1 MKQALSNAVAS
12 DFVWKLANSAVAL
25 VALVILAA
33 LLLLA
38 IFAPLFAPQN
48 PFDLASLDLFA
59 SLTPPAWLD
68 ASGAGYLLGTDEQG
82 RDLWSAILYGMR
94 VSLAVGGVSVAI
106 SVLIGVA
113 VGLIAGTAGGWVDAA
128 LMRLADVQL
137 ALPAILV
144 ALLIDGAARA
154 VIEVEQQQSLA
165 IPVLIFSI
173 ALSGWV
179 QYARAVRA
187 AAMVEMRRDYVSAAR
202 LLGLSRP
209 KLLVRHVM
217 PNSIGAVF
225 VLATVHL
232 AAAVVT
238 EATLSFLGV
247 GMPPTVPSLGTL
259 IRNGYDFLFSGEW
272 WVSIFPGCALV
283 LLVFAVNVF
292 GDWLRDTFN
301 PRLQ

>member
-1 MKQALSNAVAS
+1 MIRSVLAS
-12 DFVWKLANSAVAL
+12 DLAWRLSRSPGAMLALAVL
-25 VALVILAA
+25 VTLLILS
-33 LLLLA
+33 L
-38 IFAPLFAPQN
+38 FAPVFAPQN
-48 PFDLASLDLFA
+48 PFDLATLDLF
-59 SLTPPAWLD
+59 SGLTPPVWREGGRAE
-68 ASGAGYLLGTDEQG
+68 YFLGTDEQG

-94 VSLAVGGVSVAI
+94 ISLAVGLVSV
-106 SVLIGVA
+106 VLSMVVGVA
-113 VGLIAGTAGGWVDAA
+113 IGLIAGTSGGWVDTV
-128 LMRLADVQL
+128 LMRVADAQL

-154 VIEVEQQQSLA
+154 VVDVAAQQSLA

-202 LLGLSRP
+202 LLGLGRAR
-209 KLLVRHVM
+209 LLIRHVM

-225 VLATVHL
+225 VLATVHV

-238 EATLSFLGV
+238 EATLIFLGV

-283 LLVFAVNVF
+283 LLVFAVNVL
-292 GDWLRDTFN
+292 GDWLRDTLN